1 MRKQLR
7 RVLTAVFVL
16 VLGSVAVLVG
26 RTMWRQ
32 WQAELLTRGVE
43 MLPGV
48 SQHIRDFRRVKLKDG
63 RKVWEVA
70 AKEAHYI
77 DDEASVIVRSALV
90 KWYLEDGREIGLRGD
105 EGRILLDGS
114 EVRRVE
120 LSGGIEVTLA
130 DYVVSTDRAAYD
142 HAENRIS
149 APGSV
154 SVSGEALDLSG
165 EGMSVDVE
173 RQRLYLTRGVSMV
186 LRPGPLEE
194 ASDELPL

>member
-7 RVLTAVFVL
+7 RVVTAVFVL

-32 WQAELLTRGVE
+32 WQAELVTKTVE

-48 SQHIRDFRRVKLKDG
+48 SQQIRDFRRVKMKDG
-63 RKVWEVA
+63 RKVRGVSA
-70 AKEAHYI
+70 SEAQYI
-77 DDEASVIVRSALV
+77 DAEASVVVRSAFM
-90 KWYLEDGREIGLRGD
+90 KWFLEDGREIGLRGD
-105 EGRILLDGS
+105 EGRILLDGT

-120 LSGGIEVTLA
+120 LNGGIEVTLA

-142 HAENRIS
+142 HTENRIS
-149 APGSV
+149 APGTV
-154 SVSGEALDLSG
+154 NLTGEAIDLSG
-165 EGMSVDVE
+165 QGMSVDVE
-173 RQRLYLTRGVSMV
+173 AQRLYLTRGVSMV
-186 LRPGPLEE
+186 LRPGPIEE